1 MKKTPIWFT
10 VVSMMVIVLAI
21 ATLITSA
28 QFLRIATMLGLAI
41 IMAAL
46 GTFERKKKHKIAYL
60 FFFVAALQVLVLIDG
75 IYFLYLR

>member
-21 ATLITSA
+21 ATLFTSA
-28 QFLRIATMLGLAI
+28 RLLRIATMLGLVI

-46 GTFERKKKHKIAYL
+46 GTFERRKQHKIAYL
-60 FFFVAALQVLVLIDG
+60 FFFVAACQILVLIDG
-75 IYFLYLR
+75 VYFLYLR